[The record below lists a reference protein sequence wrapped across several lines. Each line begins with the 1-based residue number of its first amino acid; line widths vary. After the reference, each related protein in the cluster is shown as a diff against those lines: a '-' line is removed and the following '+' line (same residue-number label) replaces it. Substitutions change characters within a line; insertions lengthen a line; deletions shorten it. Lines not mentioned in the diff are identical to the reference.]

1 MDGIGVIP
9 IFVAVIENKGFS
21 AAAEY
26 LGITKSAVSKRITL
40 LEQQLGAKLLH
51 RTTRKISLTEAGEQ
65 YYVHAIK
72 ALNAARDAQDAV
84 FQLQGEPQ
92 GKLRIHAPMSFGHLH
107 VAPLIPDFLQRFPK
121 ISVDLVLDDKTV
133 DLVAEGFDVAILS
146 GDLSDSSLIARKLA
160 PGHSVVCATP
170 DYIDQHG
177 HPETP
182 EALTQHNCLL
192 YSYSKNANQWSF
204 NQHGKTSTVEVS
216 GNYQA
221 NNSEAILEALI
232 KGCGIARLPTFI
244 AGAHIKSGKLLNLF
258 ETYQMPHKDIHAV
271 FIERQ
276 YMPEKVRVFLDFAIE
291 SFGDHIPYWDV

>member
-21 AAAEY
+21 AAAEH
-26 LGITKSAVSKRITL
+26 LGITKSAVSKRITQ
-40 LEQQLGAKLLH
+40 LEQQLGAKLIH
-51 RTTRKISLTEAGEQ
+51 RTTRKISLTEAGEH
-65 YYVHAIK
+65 YYVHAVK
-72 ALNAARDAQDAV
+72 ALAAARDAQDAV
-84 FQLQGEPQ
+84 SQLQGEPR

-133 DLVAEGFDVAILS
+133 DLVAEGFDVAILA
-146 GDLSDSSLIARKLA
+146 GDLSDSNLIARKLA
-160 PGHSVVCATP
+160 SGHSVVCASP
-170 DYIDQHG
+170 DYISQHG
-177 HPETP
+177 HPDIP
-182 EALTQHNCLL
+182 QALTQHNCLQ
-192 YSYSKNANQWSF
+192 YSYSSNASRWSF
-204 NQHGKTSTVEVS
+204 NRQGKSSTVEVS

-221 NNSEAILEALI
+221 NNSEAILEALL
-232 KGCGIARLPTFI
+232 KGFGIARLPTFI

-258 ETYQMPHKDIHAV
+258 ENYQMPHKDIHAV

-291 SFGDHIPYWDV
+291 SFGGNIPYWDV